1 MASKALD
8 DRVSRAVAST
18 VGRTSG
24 SGRTSNSKNLDNLQ
38 NDEDVTPIESMRRM
52 TGNLPSSEDGRG
64 EGWAADAG
72 GSMTRLQYSESIRR
86 WAVPKYL
93 CSLHGQILAGPCPPI
108 DHRSLQ
114 GHALSNKRD

>member
-8 DRVSRAVAST
+8 DRVSRAVASS

-64 EGWAADAG
+64 EADAG
-72 GSMTRLQYSESIRR
+72 GNMTRLQYSESIRR
-86 WAVPKYL
+86 WADPRSL
-93 CSLHGQILAGPCPPI
+93 RMAESSCSLTEHGQNLVVPCTWPRFLP
-108 DHRSLQ
+108 S
-114 GHALSNKRD
+114 